1 MSDSVPDGDQQ
12 QSLQTEM
19 KERAELISV
28 VLTIVL
34 EEAGYASAVDQ
45 ARKLFAHI
53 QPGTNGANETSLQF
67 TRSGVHDPRGLFQGL
82 TGSSGPYK
90 ALHLAGIGTPLS
102 RQCG

>member
-28 VLTIVL
+28 VLTTVL

-45 ARKLFAHI
+45 ARKLFAHTTPA
-53 QPGTNGANETSLQF
+53 QMEQMKPHFRSL
-67 TRSGVHDPRGLFQGL
+67 
-82 TGSSGPYK
+82 
-90 ALHLAGIGTPLS
+90 ALEFMVLAGFFKD
-102 RQCG
+102 

>member
-28 VLTIVL
+28 VLTTVL

-45 ARKLFAHI
+45 ARKLFAHTTPA
-53 QPGTNGANETSLQF
+53 QMEQMKPHFSSL
-67 TRSGVHDPRGLFQGL
+67 
-82 TGSSGPYK
+82 
-90 ALHLAGIGTPLS
+90 ALEFMILAGFLQGPRSLVDGI
-102 RQCG
+102 